1 MRNDGQEDELTRDDG
16 SIVRM
21 VPFLCDPGPMDK
33 VIVFCY
39 NLLIHN
45 AHTRVATCSKV
56 ERVGNGWESPP
67 EGDIVY

>member
-1 MRNDGQEDELTRDDG
+1 MDGLTWDDR
-16 SIVRM
+16 SIVPM
-21 VPFLCDPGPMDK
+21 VPFLCDSGPMDK
-33 VIVFCY
+33 VTVFCY